1 MLKKQVI
8 FIYMFTDRQIF
19 YKILAQTSANPI
31 AIEISDAEDIFLFG
45 TDGRKYYDLI
55 SGVSVSNAGH
65 KNAEINQAIIGQLD
79 KYSHLMVYGEL
90 IQSPQ
95 VRYGELLVSL
105 LPENL
110 NNVYFVNSGS
120 EAMEGAMKLAKRY
133 TGRTEIMAF
142 KNAYHGSSQGALSVL
157 GNEKLKRSFRPL
169 LPDIHFLNFNNAN
182 DLRKITEKTACVIAE
197 PIQGEAGI
205 ILPEN
210 DFLKKLRDK
219 CREKGTLL
227 IFDEVQTGICRTGRN
242 FAFEHYDVVPDI
254 LVLAKALGGG
264 MPLGAFISSKEI
276 MQTLTSDPV
285 LGHITTF
292 GGHPVC
298 CAAGMAS
305 LNFLLKNITN
315 SETINKADL
324 FYSLLKDKKHVKE
337 IRFKG
342 LLMAIELGN
351 SDKLQQFMR
360 LGIEKG
366 IISDWFLFCDTAFR
380 ISPPLIITEEQ
391 IREVCKIIN
400 ECLEE
405 IK

>member
-19 YKILAQTSANPI
+19 YKILAQTSATPI
-31 AIEISDAEDIFLFG
+31 AIEISHAEGIFLYG

-65 KNAEINQAIIGQLD
+65 KNAEINQAVIGQLD

-95 VRYGELLVSL
+95 VRYGELLASL

-120 EAMEGAMKLAKRY
+120 EAIEGAMKLAKRY
-133 TGRTEIMAF
+133 TGRTGIMAF

-157 GNEKLKRSFRPL
+157 GNENLKKSFRPL
-169 LPDIHFLNFNNAN
+169 LPDVHFLNFNNAAN
-182 DLRKITEKTACVIAE
+182 LDKITERTACVIAE

-205 ILPEN
+205 ILPEK
-210 DFLKKLRDK
+210 DFLKKLSCK
-219 CREKGTLL
+219 CKETGTLL
-227 IFDEVQTGICRTGRN
+227 IFDEVQTGVCRTGSN
-242 FAFEHYDVVPDI
+242 FAFEHYDVIPDI

-276 MQTLTSDPV
+276 MHTLTFDPA

-305 LNFLLKNITN
+305 FNFLLKNITD
-315 SETINKADL
+315 SETKYKADL
-324 FYSLLKDKKHVKE
+324 FYSLLKDKKHVKD
-337 IRFKG
+337 IRYKG
-342 LLMAIELGN
+342 LLMAIDLGN
-351 SDKLQQFMR
+351 SDKLQEFMR

-366 IISDWFLFCDTAFR
+366 VISDWFLFCDTAFR
-380 ISPPLIITEEQ
+380 ISPPLIISEEQ
-391 IREVCKIIN
+391 VRDVCRLIN
-400 ECLEE
+400 ECLED
-405 IK
+405 IN

>member
-31 AIEISDAEDIFLFG
+31 ALEISHAEGIFLFG
-45 TDGRKYYDLI
+45 TDGRKYFDLI

-95 VRYGELLVSL
+95 VCYAELLASL
-105 LPENL
+105 LPEGL

-120 EAMEGAMKLAKRY
+120 EAIEGAMKLAKRT

-157 GNEKLKRSFRPL
+157 GNEELKRSFRPL
-169 LPDIHFLNFNNAN
+169 LPDIHFLNFNDAN
-182 DLRKITEKTACVIAE
+182 DLSMISEKTACVIAE

-210 DFLKKLRDK
+210 DFLKKLRCK
-219 CREKGTLL
+219 CKETGTLL

-276 MQTLTSDPV
+276 MQTLTFDPV

-305 LNFLLKNITN
+305 FNYLLENITN
-315 SETINKADL
+315 SGTEYKGDL

-337 IRFKG
+337 IRYQG
-342 LLMAIELGN
+342 LLMAIELGS

-366 IISDWFLFCDTAFR
+366 FISDWFLFCDTAFR

-391 IREVCKIIN
+391 IRDVCRLIN
-400 ECLEE
+400 ECLEY
-405 IK
+405 IS